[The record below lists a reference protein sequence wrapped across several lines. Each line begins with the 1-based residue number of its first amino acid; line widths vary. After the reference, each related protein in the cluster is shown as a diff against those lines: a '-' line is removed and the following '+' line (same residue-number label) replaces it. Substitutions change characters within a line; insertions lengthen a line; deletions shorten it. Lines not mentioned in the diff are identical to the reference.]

1 MEDTGMDPRSPEQN
15 GQRDIENWAAKVDR
29 LHVADDLR
37 TYGYNIEGRRIAG
50 PMNGFGRLWQRTYT
64 ADIGTAATPERVVAD
79 WRAHFG
85 DYWPRMGRFHG
96 TISAINPG
104 DVAPLTA
111 VGVTTGIMVL
121 YADDTSFTFLTPEGH
136 MFAALITFSCESST
150 SGGTIEQI
158 RMLLRSSD
166 PIFEALWP
174 LTRRGEDIFWPRT
187 LKNLAAAHG
196 VHNVMVQEHTE
207 CIDRRRLWKNWS
219 NVRYN
224 AGLRTIGH
232 TFTVPFRPHTGKSAN

>member
-1 MEDTGMDPRSPEQN
+1 MDPRSPEGKN
-15 GQRDIENWAAKVDR
+15 ERDAKYWAAKVDR

-37 TYGYNIEGRRIAG
+37 AFGYNIEGRRIAG
-50 PMNGFGRLWQRTYT
+50 PMNGFGRMWQRIYT
-64 ADIGTAATPERVVAD
+64 ADLGEAATPERVVAD

-96 TISAINPG
+96 TVSAIKPG

-111 VGVTTGIMVL
+111 GVVTTGIMVL

-136 MFAALITFSCESST
+136 MFAALITFSCEVSE
-150 SGGTIEQI
+150 SGGTISQI
-158 RMLLRSSD
+158 RILLRSSD
-166 PIFEALWP
+166 PIFEAMWP
-174 LTRRGEDIFWPRT
+174 LIRRGEDIFWPRT

-196 VHNVMVQEHTE
+196 VHNVAVKVHTQ
-207 CIDRRRLWKNWS
+207 CVDRRRLWKNWS

-224 AGLRTIGH
+224 AGIRTITHTVTTPLRLRT
-232 TFTVPFRPHTGKSAN
+232 GKTET